1 MNALLVVA
9 KRPAPGETKTR
20 LTKSPSVGG
29 TPPLTPEQ
37 AAQLYEA
44 FLCDTLDLVRQV
56 PDVRPIIAYLPEGAE
71 GYFRGLAPDFD
82 LLPQHGADLG
92 ERLDNALTHYLANDH
107 DKAVIMDSDSPTLPA
122 EHLAQAFDILDK
134 ADVALGPCEDG
145 GYYLIGLKRPA
156 PRLLR
161 EVQMS
166 TPHVVRD
173 TLALA
178 EAEGLT
184 VAQLPVW
191 YDVDTAA
198 ELDWLCAELNVLP
211 IDRAPHTRQILQL
224 VEAHLQRALA
234 HEHRRRHP
242 RPE

>member
-9 KRPAPGETKTR
+9 KRPAPGRTKTR
-20 LTKSPSVGG
+20 LT
-29 TPPLTPEQ
+29 PPLTPDV

-44 FLCDTLDLVRQV
+44 FLCDTLDIMRRV
-56 PDVRPIIAYLPEGAE
+56 PGARPIIAYLPEGE
-71 GYFRGLAPDFD
+71 EDYFRALAPDFD
-82 LLPQHGADLG
+82 LLLQHGPDLG
-92 ERLDNALTHYLANDH
+92 ARLDDALAHCLSDGYGR
-107 DKAVIMDSDSPTLPA
+107 AVIMDSDSPTLPA
-122 EHLAQAFDILDK
+122 EYLAQAFTALDK
-134 ADVALGPCEDG
+134 ADAVLGPCEDG

-191 YDVDTAA
+191 YDVDTAV
-198 ELDWLCAELNVLP
+198 ELDRLCVELNALPTDLAPYTRRVLW
-211 IDRAPHTRQILQL
+211 R
-224 VEAHLQRALA
+224 VEDHLHKALT

-242 RPE
+242 RLE